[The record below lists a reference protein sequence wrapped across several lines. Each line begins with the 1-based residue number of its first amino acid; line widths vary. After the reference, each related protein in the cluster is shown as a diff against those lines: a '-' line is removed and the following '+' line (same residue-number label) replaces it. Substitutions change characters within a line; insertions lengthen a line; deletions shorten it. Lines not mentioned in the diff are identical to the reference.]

1 MYIHKPEFIPENFLT
16 LKEIIYIENI
26 CHITDVAI
34 VANTRVKPKEN
45 KNLDKYLDLA
55 RELKFIINRT
65 VS

>member
-1 MYIHKPEFIPENFLT
+1 MKQ
-16 LKEIIYIENI
+16 IIYIENI

-45 KNLDKYLDLA
+45 KNLDRYLDLA

-65 VS
+65 VSERFQ